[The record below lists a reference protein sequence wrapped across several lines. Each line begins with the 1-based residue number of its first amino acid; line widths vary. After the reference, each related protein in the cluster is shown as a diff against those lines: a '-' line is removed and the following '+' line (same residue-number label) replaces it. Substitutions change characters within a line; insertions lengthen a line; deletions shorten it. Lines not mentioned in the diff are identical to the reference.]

1 MASSSSPT
9 QEKKILLKEADGEL
23 FEVKEL
29 VAMKMETVKPFF
41 VDNDN
46 VTNDMV
52 IKDKS
57 VEEVK
62 AFNASFLKNKSNN
75 QLKEL
80 IMVANF
86 LNTKELLDFLIEA
99 TANRIKGKSVEHVR

>member
-52 IKDKS
+52 VPLQNVSTEHMSTIISFYKTLGVS
-57 VEEVK
+57 EEDSA
-62 AFNASFLKNKSNN
+62 AFRSRTRAL
-75 QLKEL
+75 
-80 IMVANF
+80 
-86 LNTKELLDFLIEA
+86 
-99 TANRIKGKSVEHVR
+99 RR